1 MTHSLRRTA
10 VRRVLPAVASF
21 CALLLGV
28 TLIPQSAMAATS
40 TYTLSGHITYG
51 AASGRE
57 LPQTMVHVY
66 ALTGNGAEFRS
77 DYSTTSSSGAWSVAG
92 VPAGRYRIEFDAT
105 QSDEG
110 ANAPIWYGNTP
121 YEDHATIVTVTQ
133 NTAGLNVTQRASA
146 RISGTVTG
154 PVDDFTSFRAY
165 LWNPS
170 TGLFE
175 LVRSTASGNAKPGS
189 NYTIGG
195 LNAGTYLVRF
205 ADDDPLSP
213 SFSTQYY
220 QDSPDLYNAVPVTV
234 TVGQDVTGVDG
245 AVGEWGWLSG
255 RIAGPDRFTT
265 STTISSSFYGAGD
278 ANVVYIANGL
288 SYPDALSA
296 SAAAAS
302 EGGPLLLVNPTSI
315 PATVTNEI
323 KRLQPPRIVVVGGT
337 AAVSTGV
344 YNALAKLVPS
354 TGDITRVSG
363 LDRYATSRAVAT
375 YAFMPYAADGPLDS
389 VFVATGANYP
399 DALVAGS
406 AAGYQGSPLILVNGK
421 SSSLDSATTKLISS
435 LNPLRTYL
443 VGGTGT
449 VSTGIQRSLENRAG
463 ATTVLRLGGANRFLT
478 AQAVNSQVFPFADSA
493 FVTTAFGFADALS
506 ISAVAGVVG
515 APLLLATP
523 ACIPYDELTHETR
536 LGVSTYWIIG
546 GTGALSSA
554 VENLTSCSPTLYTDS
569 APADAAV
576 SPQVVSPAAGPHVS
590 SITPAQAGLP
600 ALISQAHERR
610 K

>member
-1 MTHSLRRTA
+1 MTHSLRRNTA
-10 VRRVLPAVASF
+10 HRLLLAAASLSAF
-21 CALLLGV
+21 LLGV
-28 TLIPQSAMAATS
+28 GLMPQSAMATTS
-40 TYTLSGHITYG
+40 TYTLSGQITYG

-57 LPQTMVHVY
+57 LPQTVVHVY

-77 DYSTTSSSGAWSVAG
+77 DYSTTSSSGAWSVGG

-105 QSDEG
+105 QSDQG

-121 YEDHATIVTVTQ
+121 YEDQATVVTVTQ
-133 NTAGLNVTQRASA
+133 NTSGLNVTQRASG

-165 LWNPS
+165 LWNQS

-195 LNAGTYLVRF
+195 LNPGTYLVRF

-220 QDSPDLYNAVPVTV
+220 QNSPDLYDAVPVTV

-255 RIAGPDRFTT
+255 RIAGASRFAT
-265 STTISSSFYGAGD
+265 STTISSTFYGAGD
-278 ANVVYIANGL
+278 ANVAYIADGL

-296 SAAAAS
+296 SAAAAY
-302 EGGPLLLVNPTSI
+302 EGGPLLLVNPTSV
-315 PATVTNEI
+315 PATVANEL
-323 KRLQPPRIVVVGGT
+323 KRLQPPRIVVVGGPS
-337 AAVSTGV
+337 AVSAGV
-344 YNALAKLVPS
+344 FSSLAKLVPAA
-354 TGDITRVSG
+354 GIRRVSG
-363 LDRYATSRAVAT
+363 LDRYATSRAIASDAFPT
-375 YAFMPYAADGPLDS
+375 YASNGPLDS

-406 AAGYQGSPLILVNGK
+406 AAGYQGSPLILVKGNA
-421 SSSLDSATTKLISS
+421 SSLDSATTALISS
-435 LNPLRTYL
+435 FEPLRTYV
-443 VGGTGT
+443 VGGTAT
-449 VSTGIQRSLENRAG
+449 VSAGIQHSLENRAG

-515 APLLLATP
+515 APLLLATST
-523 ACIPYDELTHETR
+523 CIPYDELTHETR

-546 GTGALSSA
+546 GTSVLNSA
-554 VENLTSCSPTLYTDS
+554 VENLTSCSPTVYADS
-569 APADAAV
+569 VRADSSV
-576 SPQVVSPAAGPHVS
+576 SPQLVSPAAGSAVPT
-590 SITPAQAGLP
+590 ITPAQAGLP
-600 ALISQAHERR
+600 ALIAEAHERH